1 MARVR
6 DGAYRS
12 AMASRGR
19 ECLVEFEHS
28 EELYLAT
35 RDDKRKILELR
46 IDDNVVIKSY
56 RIEVSGLRFLLKPHL
71 HRKNKTFE
79 RCVESVLPSM

>member
-1 MARVR
+1 MFLRPL
-6 DGAYRS
+6 GEKRS
-12 AMASRGR
+12 SRGR

-35 RDDKRKILELR
+35 C
-46 IDDNVVIKSY
+46 DDNVVIKYY
-56 RIEVSGLRFLLKPHL
+56 RTEVSELRFLLKPRL

-79 RCVESVLPSM
+79 CGVESVFSSM